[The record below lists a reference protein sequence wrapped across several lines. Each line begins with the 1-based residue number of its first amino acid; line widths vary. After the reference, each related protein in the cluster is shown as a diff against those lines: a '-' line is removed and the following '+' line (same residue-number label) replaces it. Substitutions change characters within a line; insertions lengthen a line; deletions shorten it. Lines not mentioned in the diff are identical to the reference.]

1 MRIVKAFVIAAAVAG
16 SAFGALSIGAAT
28 AQTGVSSPVLVV
40 DLQRLRQGTP
50 AGADLNNKLRALA
63 EQQTTS
69 FRTQNQ
75 AAANALQTEASA
87 LQAAAAGKTQA
98 QVMADPVLKARI
110 ETQQRRG
117 QDLQQKEELFNR
129 SVQATSVRAE
139 QQFLALL
146 DPIITQ
152 IMTQRGATVVLDRSQ
167 IAKALPTVEIT
178 AEVESQFN
186 ASNPRGP
193 QPVWVPVTLAP
204 PEGAAQPKAAT
215 KK

>member
-1 MRIVKAFVIAAAVAG
+1 MRIVKAFVIAAAIAG

-28 AQTGVSSPVLVV
+28 AQTGASSPVLIV

-50 AGADLNNKLRALA
+50 AGADMNNKLRALA
-63 EQQTTS
+63 EQQTTT

-75 AAANALQTEASA
+75 AAATALQTEANA

-139 QQFLALL
+139 QQFLALI

-152 IMTQRGATVVLDRSQ
+152 IMTQRGAVVVLDRSQ
-167 IAKALPTVEIT
+167 IAKALPSVEIT
-178 AEVESQFN
+178 AEVETRFN
-186 ASNPRGP
+186 AAHPRAP

>member
-1 MRIVKAFVIAAAVAG
+1 MRIVRAFVIAAAIAG
-16 SAFGALSIGAAT
+16 SAIGALSIGAAT

-50 AGADLNNKLRALA
+50 AGADMNNKLRALA
-63 EQQTTS
+63 EQQTTA

-75 AAANALQTEASA
+75 AAATALQTEANA

-139 QQFLALL
+139 QQFLALI

-167 IAKALPTVEIT
+167 IAKALPSVEIT
-178 AEVESQFN
+178 AEVETRFN
-186 ASNPRGP
+186 AANPRSP

-204 PEGAAQPKAAT
+204 PEGGAQPKAAT